1 MVPIATEVG
10 VAYVRLLPS
19 MAGFSAAAAK
29 GMGPALTGPSKK
41 AGDQAGQ
48 GFISGL
54 GSALQ
59 SGGRRISGIGD
70 SLTKGLTV
78 PLLGLGAV
86 AFNASKDF
94 NQGMANVAT
103 LIPGNTA
110 RVKELSGG
118 VRELAIDMGK
128 STGDMTEGL
137 YNVISAFGDS
147 SESMSLLEINAR
159 AATAGMATTTD
170 AINLTSAVTK
180 GYGDTSQE
188 AVQQASDLA
197 LLTVRMGQ
205 TTFPEL
211 ASSIGQVIPIAQNL
225 GVTQEELFGSMAT
238 FTGVTGSAS
247 EVATQMRAA
256 MQGLQAPT
264 ADGAKAIEEAGF
276 ASGAAAVEELGL
288 AGAVGI
294 LTDAADESGEPLQK
308 FLGQVEGQTF
318 ALGLAG
324 AQAEDYETK
333 LGEMADASGATDE
346 AFKEATEGVN
356 EAGFE
361 WDQAKAKANDLM
373 IELGD
378 RLAPAITSAL
388 EAAEPLIAGISEL
401 ATKFDEASP
410 TTQKWIVS
418 LLGITVALGPVM
430 SIFGRLITTIGG
442 VVRGFAAFGRGAAT
456 VARGGVKMGAAVG
469 RGTTKIAR
477 GGVAAGK
484 GLGRLVSGF
493 RDARA
498 AESAFSGRMGSIGGK
513 MRSGVNAFGRLGV
526 AAGKA
531 ATSVVKAGARMA
543 ASAAK
548 TAARVTAQIAIQIAK
563 WALLGVQ
570 ALLHAAK
577 VALAWIISLG
587 PLGLIVAAVI
597 GAVALIVANW
607 DKVSGAF
614 KAAFNWLKE
623 NWQKVLAILTG
634 PIGIAVGLIIR
645 HRDKILDALKKA
657 WQWLK
662 DNWQKV
668 LGFITGP
675 IGQAVLFVT
684 RNWNKIQSKFRE
696 VKDFIRAR
704 VNDIVKLITGIPDRI
719 RSAAKR
725 IGSTII
731 NGIKSGVASVG
742 GFVSDIARS
751 VKNAINSALHLPFTI
766 KGPGPLPDF
775 TIPAFHGGGV
785 FSAGPGQS
793 EGLAMLSDQEGV
805 FTPEQMAALAPV
817 GSAQPAAAELIVGSD
832 GTEIGDAIVWTLAN
846 TIRTKHGGDVQVAL
860 QGGGR

>member
-1 MVPIATEVG
+1 MATEVG
-10 VAYVRLLPS
+10 VGYVRLIPS

-29 GMGPALTGPSKK
+29 GMGPALTGPAKK
-41 AGDQAGQ
+41 AGDRAGR
-48 GFISGL
+48 GFITGL
-54 GSALQ
+54 GSSLQ
-59 SGGRRISGIGD
+59 SGGKRISGIGD

-78 PLLGLGAV
+78 PLIGLGAV

-94 NQGMANVAT
+94 NEGMANVAT

-110 RVKELSGG
+110 RVKELSTG
-118 VRELAIDMGK
+118 VRGLAVDMGT
-128 STGDMTEGL
+128 STADMTEGL
-137 YNVISAFGDS
+137 YNVVSAFGDS
-147 SESMSLLEINAR
+147 SQSMSLLEINAK
-159 AATAGMATTTD
+159 AAKAGMAETTD

-180 GYGDTSQE
+180 GYGDTSEE
-188 AVQQASDLA
+188 AVQKASDLA

-211 ASSIGQVIPIAQNL
+211 AGSIGQVIPMAQNL
-225 GVTQEELFGSMAT
+225 GVAQEELFAGMAT

-256 MQGLQAPT
+256 MQGLLAPT
-264 ADGAKAIEEAGF
+264 TDGTKAIEEAGF

-333 LGEMADASGATDE
+333 LDEMGGAAGTTDE
-346 AFKEATEGVN
+346 AFKEATQGVN
-356 EAGFE
+356 KAGFE
-361 WDQAKAKANDLM
+361 WDKAKAKANDLM

-378 RLAPAITSAL
+378 NLAPAVTSLL
-388 EAAEPLIAGISEL
+388 EASEPLIAGISEL
-401 ATKFDEASP
+401 SAKFAEADP
-410 TTQKWIVS
+410 TTQKWIAG
-418 LLGITVALGPVM
+418 LLAATVALGPIM
-430 SIFGRLITTIGG
+430 SILGRITSAVGG
-442 VVRGFAAFGRGAAT
+442 TVKGIAALGRGTAK
-456 VARGGVKMGAAVG
+456 VARGGAA
-469 RGTTKIAR
+469 
-477 GGVAAGK
+477 AAK
-484 GLGRLVSGF
+484 GLGRLASGF

-498 AESAFSGRMGSIGGK
+498 AQSSFSGRMGTIGGK

-531 ATSVVKAGARMA
+531 ATSVVKAGVRMA

-684 RNWNKIQSKFRE
+684 RNWDKISRKFQE

-704 VNDIVKLITGIPDRI
+704 VSDVVKLITGIPDRI

-725 IGSTII
+725 IGRTII

-775 TIPAFHGGGV
+775 TIPAFHQGGV
-785 FSAGPGQS
+785 FSAGPGQD
-793 EGLAMLSDQEGV
+793 EGLALLSDQEGV

-817 GSAQPAAAELIVGSD
+817 GSTQPAAAELIVGSD
-832 GTEIGDAIVWTLAN
+832 GTEIGDALVWTLAN
-846 TIRTKHGGDVQVAL
+846 TIRTKHGGNVQVAL
-860 QGGGR
+860 QGGGQ